1 MHPALL
7 CLCCCCC
14 YAVCLQELHAS
25 SQAVGNA
32 SAQVVALQ
40 VLEAAVS
47 EFSLVT
53 ASPIGLS
60 WEYHENCR
68 NKFEVSRQ
76 SADTS
81 ATGWETAQS
90 TAGCKYQQRVMR
102 CSQSTMPATCRCQQP
117 VS

>member
-1 MHPALL
+1 VVPLL
-7 CLCCCCC
+7 LLS
-14 YAVCLQELHAS
+14 VLQELHAS

-68 NKFEVSRQ
+68 NMFEVSRP
-76 SADTS
+76 SADVHFGQYWLWDS
-81 ATGWETAQS
+81 RILQAAGISSETC
-90 TAGCKYQQRVMR
+90 TAGTTHSCEL
-102 CSQSTMPATCRCQQP
+102 QS
-117 VS
+117 SSN